1 MPHQRDKMKK
11 TAPNHTLFGIRLPME
26 LEEFLRNTNPWW
38 MDKPMRPL
46 PPVRRWLFE
55 TALQRLKAGLAPI
68 TVLRGP
74 RQVGKTTLQEHIID
88 HLLHRENVN
97 PVRIFRVQFDEIPSL
112 KGLKDPILSL
122 SFWFENNILRGS
134 FNEWAHKNEPIYVF
148 FDEVQNLK
156 DWAPQI
162 KSLVDH
168 HAVRI
173 ILTGSSALRIEH
185 GRDSLAGRISTLE
198 LGTLLL
204 REIAHIRGW
213 GEIPPL
219 LPSNGLQAIK
229 EQDFWENLKKQGIK
243 YREIRDKAFKAFSE
257 RGGYPIA
264 QVRVDRPWEEVADQ
278 LNETVIRRVIQHDL
292 RIGERGKKRDQNLL
306 EEVFR
311 LSCRYA
317 GQAPSQSIFVNE
329 LRTALHANIG
339 WARVLSYLRFLNET
353 LLVHLINPLEIR
365 LKKKKGYPKICLCDH
380 SLRASWLQESIPVTP
395 EGLKKSP
402 HLSDLAGHIVESIAG
417 YFLGGIPGLDIA
429 WFPEREVEPEVDF
442 VITVGEHRIP
452 LEIKYR
458 HKIDGHRDTLGLRA
472 FIEKTVYNAP
482 FGILI
487 TLFDDV
493 KILDPRIVALPL
505 SSLLLMR

>member
-1 MPHQRDKMKK
+1 MKK
-11 TAPNHTLFGIRLPME
+11 IAPNQTLFGIRLPVE

-55 TALQRLKAGLAPI
+55 TVLQRLKTGLAPV

-88 HLLHRENVN
+88 HLLHKENIN

-122 SFWFENNILRGS
+122 SSWFEDNILRGS
-134 FNEWAHKNEPIYVF
+134 FNEWAHKNEPVYVF

-168 HAVRI
+168 HAVRM
-173 ILTGSSALRIEH
+173 ILTGSSALRIKH

-204 REIAHIRGW
+204 REVAHIRGW
-213 GEIPPL
+213 GEIPSL
-219 LPSNGLQAIK
+219 LPSNGLQVIK
-229 EQDFWENLKKQGIK
+229 ERDFWESLRKQGIK
-243 YREIRDKAFKAFSE
+243 YREIRNKTFKAFSE
-257 RGGYPIA
+257 RGGYPVA

-317 GQAPSQSIFVNE
+317 GQAPGQSIFVNE

-402 HLSDLAGHIVESIAG
+402 HLSDLAGHLAESIAG
-417 YFLGGIPGLDIA
+417 YFLGGIPGLDIS
-429 WFPEREVEPEVDF
+429 WFPERGVEPEVDF
-442 VITVGEHRIP
+442 VITIGEHRIP

-458 HKIDGHRDTLGLRA
+458 QKIDGHRDTLGLRA

-482 FGILI
+482 FGVLI
-487 TLFDDV
+487 TLSDDV
-493 KILDPRIVALPL
+493 KVNDPRIVALPL